1 MNFEKLQKLRKI
13 EDEIKACRKCP
24 LYKTRKNPVP
34 GEGDPDARIM
44 LIGLGPGREED
55 RQGRP
60 FVGAA
65 GKFLNELLTL
75 AGLKREEVFIGNVMK
90 CLLPHNIATE
100 EQIKACTPYL
110 DRQIDIIKPKIIIT
124 LGNVATSY
132 ILQKF
137 GFKPQSI
144 SRVRGKVFRVSNLFY
159 QLKII
164 PMYHPA
170 TALYNPRMK
179 EVLREDWKKIKELVG

>member
-1 MNFEKLQKLRKI
+1 MNKREELKSI
-13 EDEIKACRKCP
+13 EEEIKVCRKCS
-24 LYKTRKNPVP
+24 LWKTRNLPVP
-34 GEGDPDARIM
+34 GEGNPDAEIM
-44 LIGLGPGREED
+44 LIGLGPGKEED
-55 RQGRP
+55 KQGRP

-65 GKFLNELLTL
+65 GKFLNELLAL

-90 CLLPHNIATE
+90 CFLPHNVATE

-110 DRQIDIIKPKIIIT
+110 DRQIEIIKPKIIIT

-137 GFKPQSI
+137 GFKPQPI
-144 SRVRGKVFRVSNLFY
+144 SKIHGKVFKVSSLLQ

-164 PMYHPA
+164 AMYHPA

-179 EVLREDWKKIKELVG
+179 EVLREDWKRVKELLK